1 MSKDILNKD
10 DNNNIKLS
18 VAIPTYNGVRYIQ
31 ETLDSIVS
39 QLGEISEE
47 VEILVSDNA
56 STDET
61 SEIIGEYQRKYS
73 FIKYF
78 CNDENLGADRNFD
91 LAVRRSSGEYVW
103 LFSDDDIMV
112 PGAIKKAISV
122 LRNYP
127 KLAAIFVNWGNYNP
141 NLKKHHIKR
150 NVNIQKDML
159 FITADD
165 FLSTVKLNAIFVS
178 SNIICRS
185 LWEQVHSELYIES
198 NWIHYAILLNFI
210 VGHRSYCIAE
220 PYVMY
225 RAGNIRWDKCSE
237 ESIKNTIALMKILNS
252 LIGKGYSK
260 KSITKAARVIIHHL
274 PVEIIRYKRKGL
286 ILRQLHIRNM
296 IIQFKS
302 YPSFWFIDLPLLL
315 LPNQI
320 YKSNVIKLIYTI
332 SKKVYKKLKGVRS

>member
-1 MSKDILNKD
+1 MSTDIVNKD
-10 DNNNIKLS
+10 SNNNIKLS
-18 VAIPTYNGVRYIQ
+18 IAIPTYNGARYIQ

-56 STDET
+56 STDKT

-73 FIKYF
+73 FVRYF

-122 LRNYP
+122 LKNYP

-141 NLKKHHIKR
+141 NLKKHNIKR

-178 SNIICRS
+178 SNIIRRS
-185 LWEQVHSELYIES
+185 LWEKFSPEIYIDS
-198 NWIHYAILLNFI
+198 NWIHYAILLNLI
-210 VGHRSYCIAE
+210 VGHRSYCISE

-225 RAGNIRWDKCSE
+225 RTGNIRWDKCSE
-237 ESIKNTIALMKILNS
+237 ESIKNTIALIKILNS

-260 KSITKAARVIIHHL
+260 KSITKAAKVIIHHL
-274 PVEIIRYKRKGL
+274 PVEIMRYKQKDL
-286 ILRQLHIRNM
+286 ILRELHIRNM
-296 IIQFKS
+296 IGQFKS

-320 YKSNVIKLIYTI
+320 YKSKIIKSIYKIT
-332 SKKVYKKLKGVRS
+332 KKGYKKLKGAKS